1 MPCCHF
7 ESSQLQRFNFDSSRI
22 RHFKRNDC
30 SLTKSPSRFSLIL
43 IDWMCSDVLY
53 YLLRPPINNS
63 MRMTN
68 SNRFS
73 GHQSLARMYLF
84 SHFVRDQGSNMT
96 GLFNWYE
103 ENISKSNSNASSE
116 LWRENIKIKKK
127 KKRKSLLSSLLLL
140 FYVLPA
146 LENSLFFL
154 KFFTRVGGR
163 DLYNWLLFIIKL
175 TSFWCTH

>member
-1 MPCCHF
+1 
-7 ESSQLQRFNFDSSRI
+7 
-22 RHFKRNDC
+22 
-30 SLTKSPSRFSLIL
+30 
-43 IDWMCSDVLY
+43 
-53 YLLRPPINNS
+53 

-116 LWRENIKIKKK
+116 L
-127 KKRKSLLSSLLLL
+127 
-140 FYVLPA
+140 
-146 LENSLFFL
+146 
-154 KFFTRVGGR
+154 
-163 DLYNWLLFIIKL
+163 
-175 TSFWCTH
+175 

>member
-127 KKRKSLLSSLLLL
+127 KKAQIIIIIIIIIILCSAGSRKFSFFFWNFLQGLVVEIYITGCFSL
-140 FYVLPA
+140 
-146 LENSLFFL
+146 
-154 KFFTRVGGR
+154 
-163 DLYNWLLFIIKL
+163 
-175 TSFWCTH
+175 

>member
-127 KKRKSLLSSLLLL
+127 KKAQIIIIIIIIIILCSAGSRKFSFFFEI
-140 FYVLPA
+140 FYKGWW
-146 LENSLFFL
+146 S
-154 KFFTRVGGR
+154 R
-163 DLYNWLLFIIKL
+163 FI
-175 TSFWCTH
+175 